1 MSSESGVY
9 ELYKDCYVYMSKEEV
24 DKISFDGVYPRKVSE
39 EEQRDISY
47 LVDERFIAFFTDLD
61 SDFEEQYEEG
71 IMYEFRMK
79 VIKAYQATYG
89 FDTHKMVTEPRWV
102 EMRNKYGTSDYDMP
116 HYLEE
121 FSNVEIIAFL
131 EHCIWRDS
139 RHFPEAYTDWAK
151 NGVIGKALLR
161 LKELPLSLD
170 E

>member
-9 ELYKDCYVYMSKEEV
+9 EYFKDCYGYMSKEEV

-61 SDFEEQYEEG
+61 SVFEEQYEEG

-79 VIKAYQATYG
+79 VIKAYKATYG

-102 EMRNKYGTSDYDMP
+102 EMRNKYGDAADKMLQ
-116 HYLEE
+116 HLNEL
-121 FSNVEIIAFL
+121 SNVEIIAFL
-131 EHCIWRDS
+131 EHCIWRDE
-139 RHFPEAYTDWAK
+139 RYCTGAYTDWAK
-151 NGVIGKALLR
+151 AGVIGTVLLR
-161 LKELPLSLD
+161 LRELPLVLNV
-170 E
+170 